1 MFVELRTHSAFS
13 FGDGSVT
20 PETLVQRAGELGYPA
35 LGLTDAADL
44 GGVVRFVVEARRHGI
59 KPVIGAELLI
69 LPEGG
74 AAPYPAAFLA
84 MNQQGYRNLAGLV
97 TQARV

>member
-44 GGVVRFVVEARRHGI
+44 GGVVRFVVEARRHG
-59 KPVIGAELLI
+59 
-69 LPEGG
+69 
-74 AAPYPAAFLA
+74 
-84 MNQQGYRNLAGLV
+84 
-97 TQARV
+97 